1 MGPHEDLQALGAP
14 QVGDRHGM
22 VEVLPI
28 LVEQVVVV
36 DHRDEEMA
44 KQLVTDKRDGEGL
57 KDLQVRALEVA
68 EVEVGHLRACLG
80 FPYVEVVVGGLVEDH
95 GEGHEVLCRG
105 EEVAGI
111 CRLGDD
117 GEGGNVVAGGG
128 NYDFPLEG
136 EAKYDCRGG
145 QGAWYDYHAY
155 RMVREGPCDQ
165 AGQGDHGR

>member
-28 LVEQVVVV
+28 LVEEVVVM
-36 DHRDEEMA
+36 DHRDEEM
-44 KQLVTDKRDGEGL
+44 E
-57 KDLQVRALEVA
+57 VRALEVA